1 MDLLRHIGE
10 LNRLKG
16 PLHLAIGVFD
26 GLHLGH
32 QAVIRAAQQ
41 SAAETGGTAVVV
53 TFDPHPIE
61 VLSPGNAP
69 RMLTA
74 SAHKL
79 ILLQRQLG
87 VSEVLV
93 VAFDREFAEQTGEQ
107 FVESLIDAAPSGGLA
122 RICVGQS
129 WQFGKGRSGDVAL
142 LEVLGSRFG
151 FGVSGIETVEVRGMR
166 VSSTRIRE
174 AIAAGDFEVAAALL
188 GRVYTVYGT
197 VIKGRQLGRTLGF
210 PTANLTVHSEQLPPT
225 GVYAVRVTGAGDSWN
240 GVANLGYRPTVEG
253 GEVKRLLEIHL
264 FGLEFEIYG
273 EDLEVEFVAFIR
285 PEQKFDG
292 LEALRGQ
299 IGSDVEA
306 AKSFLGIPD
315 NR

>member
-10 LNRLKG
+10 LNQLKG

-41 SAAETGGTAVVV
+41 SAAESGGTAVVV

-87 VSEVLV
+87 VKHVLV
-93 VAFDREFAEQTGEQ
+93 VPFDREFAEQTGEQ
-107 FVESLIDAAPSGGLA
+107 FVESLIAAAPPGGMA
-122 RICVGQS
+122 RICVGQT

-142 LEVLGSRFG
+142 LENLGSRFG
-151 FGVSGIETVEVRGMR
+151 FGVSGITTVEVRGMR

-197 VIKGRQLGRTLGF
+197 VIKGRQLGRTIGF

-225 GVYAVRVTGAGDSWN
+225 GVYAVRATGAGDSWN

-264 FGLEFEIYG
+264 FGLDSEIYG
-273 EDLEVEFVAFIR
+273 EDLEVEFVGFVR
-285 PEQKFDG
+285 PEQKFEG
-292 LEALRGQ
+292 LEALRKQ
-299 IGSDVEA
+299 ISRDVDA
-306 AKSFLGIPD
+306 ARRLLGVPAE
-315 NR
+315 R